1 MNEQNVLKDQG
12 GDMISRTREY
22 YNYLKYK
29 AQSTHGM
36 SKPMTEKEKKDLE
49 LWETIYHY
57 EEISRLKAEI
67 GQLKARLRELES
79 K

>member
-22 YNYLKYK
+22 YNYLKHK
-29 AQSTHGM
+29 ARSTHG
-36 SKPMTEKEKKDLE
+36 STEPMTEKEKKDLE

-57 EEISRLKAEI
+57 EEV

-79 K
+79 ER